1 MNLGN
6 FSAGQGWIT
15 SSSTPFKSQSWTVNK
30 THSSQKV
37 YGYSDIQG
45 KAGVY
50 SGQESKASAYVTLGA
65 KTSYA
70 VKYNANGGSGAPS
83 AQTKWHGETLKLQ
96 SGTPTRTGYNF
107 SGWNTKADGSGT
119 SYAAGAN
126 YTGNAAVTLY
136 AKWTAITYTVS
147 YNANNGSGTMANQTK
162 THGTDLTLRTNTF
175 TRTGYDFKNYNTK
188 ANGSG
193 SSYSSGG
200 KYTANAAAT
209 MYAQWT
215 IKTYKVTYNANNGT
229 GAPSAQTKTYNQALT
244 LSSTKPTRTGYNFL
258 GWSTSSTATAAT
270 YAAGGTLPAS
280 VNQATVLYA
289 VWQVAAPSLT
299 ITNCFRADSTGAP
312 ADEGTLARVE
322 ASWSV
327 RVASTLTWSCECNGD
342 EMTEPFQSSTAADN
356 LSGTVV
362 FLLLNADMAADQE
375 YVVTLSLTDSYGTTT
390 KTDTISTAFFTI
402 DVKAGG
408 HGIAFGK
415 PSTVDYLADFGMDV
429 RAEKLF
435 TAIGSSSTSNTGFY
449 AQRTDTEHG
458 IGLVVGGGGI
468 NRGLLDIDTNS
479 WVIHINSNGNLV
491 YDRTPHKKTSTADLT
506 GGTATG
512 KACWSNGICAGYSLR
527 NFKVSAALASGSS
540 VVIGTLPE
548 GYRPTDY
555 RYQMAYTNNAT
566 SCGRV
571 MLAVNTNGAMTLYN
585 QSGAS
590 LGTGVQIYVSD
601 TYSI

>member
-1 MNLGN
+1 MNLGD

-45 KAGVY
+45 KSGVY

-65 KTSYA
+65 KTSYK
-70 VKYNANGGSGAPS
+70 VSYNANGGSGAPS

-96 SGTPTRTGYNF
+96 TGTPTRTGYNF
-107 SGWNTKADGSGT
+107 SGWNTKSDGSGT

-280 VNQATVLYA
+280 VNQATTLYA

-299 ITNCFRADSTGAP
+299 ITSSERADSAGVP
-312 ADEGTLARVE
+312 ADEGTYAKVE
-322 ASWSV
+322 ASWSIKA
-327 RVASTLTWSCECNGD
+327 ASTLS
-342 EMTEPFQSSTAADN
+342 
-356 LSGTVV
+356 
-362 FLLLNADMAADQE
+362 
-375 YVVTLSLTDSYGTTT
+375 
-390 KTDTISTAFFTI
+390 
-402 DVKAGG
+402 
-408 HGIAFGK
+408 
-415 PSTVDYLADFGMDV
+415 
-429 RAEKLF
+429 
-435 TAIGSSSTSNTGFY
+435 
-449 AQRTDTEHG
+449 
-458 IGLVVGGGGI
+458 
-468 NRGLLDIDTNS
+468 
-479 WVIHINSNGNLV
+479 
-491 YDRTPHKKTSTADLT
+491 
-506 GGTATG
+506 
-512 KACWSNGICAGYSLR
+512 
-527 NFKVSAALASGSS
+527 
-540 VVIGTLPE
+540 
-548 GYRPTDY
+548 
-555 RYQMAYTNNAT
+555 
-566 SCGRV
+566 
-571 MLAVNTNGAMTLYN
+571 
-585 QSGAS
+585 
-590 LGTGVQIYVSD
+590 
-601 TYSI
+601 